1 MFEMLGEVLVEQIIL
16 LEVNFKLNVVI
27 LM

>member
-1 MFEMLGEVLVEQIIL
+1 MLGEVLVEQIIL